1 MLVRNLLEKYPDS
14 AFHMMT
20 PGGFVDL
27 SPEQARE
34 LLKGES
40 VKAHPGVSGCDMEMD
55 AEELLNERVDSVSL
69 EDGVFCLIT
78 DYVPEQEG
86 QGEEPYGLRELE
98 ENMENKRKLKER
110 LKACYGAY
118 IRQLRQKP
126 A

>member
-1 MLVRNLLEKYPDS
+1 MWRCRALAGCFKERGYKMLVRNLLEKYPDS

-55 AEELLNERVDSVSL
+55 AEELLNERVDTMCQSRR
-69 EDGVFCLIT
+69 DRGRNPMDCGNWKKT
-78 DYVPEQEG
+78 WKTKG
-86 QGEEPYGLRELE
+86 
-98 ENMENKRKLKER
+98 N
-110 LKACYGAY
+110 
-118 IRQLRQKP
+118 
-126 A
+126 